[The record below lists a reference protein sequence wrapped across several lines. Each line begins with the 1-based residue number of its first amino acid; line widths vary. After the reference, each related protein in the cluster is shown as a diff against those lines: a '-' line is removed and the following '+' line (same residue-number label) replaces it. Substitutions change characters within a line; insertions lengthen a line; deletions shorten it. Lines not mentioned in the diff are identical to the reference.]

1 MGYAHGFRWDETL
14 IERAIKD
21 VVEKAKI
28 DCFPTHSLIKSVT
41 GNCAL
46 TNAISKNGG
55 SGYWAKKLGLEIKK
69 CESRLGE
76 EYELDCQK
84 IVKTFGYKCEKMPI
98 RYPYDLL
105 IEDSIKVEV
114 KCGNLYHGVQGDF
127 YTFNLEKSKPT
138 CDLFVCYCLNKS
150 EVQKVYIIPASILS
164 GKTQLSIGQH
174 FSKYDPYINRWD
186 YIHIYVDFYQKAKKA
201 VF

>member
-76 EYELDCQK
+76 EYELYCQK
-84 IVKTFGYKCEKMPI
+84 AIENLGFKCEKTPV

-105 IEDSIKVEV
+105 VEDGVKVDV
-114 KCGNLYHGVQGDF
+114 KCGKLYHGKQGDY

-138 CDLFVCYCLNKS
+138 CDLFVCFCVDNDV
-150 EVQKVYIIPASILS
+150 VQKFYVIPSFVLS
-164 GKTQLSIGQH
+164 GKTQLSIGKIG
-174 FSKYDPYINRWD
+174 SKYTRYLLNWD
-186 YIHIYVDFYQKAKKA
+186 CLQKYVCFLKQS
-201 VF
+201 VV